1 LALDKRPNLCQAGHN
16 DTTNGE
22 KMSINI
28 ERTPI
33 TEEDLVQFLIDHE
46 IETAEELRDFSTLI
60 HELFM
65 SFAPLCDRVTLH

>member
-1 LALDKRPNLCQAGHN
+1 
-16 DTTNGE
+16 
-22 KMSINI
+22 MSINF

-33 TEEDLVQFLIDHE
+33 TEEDLVQFLIDHG